1 MIMKIAIYKLNDKVL
16 KTTNLDKKL
25 KKIKDPEIIYQQDFE
40 GSTVDAEKILDDK
53 MKELFPKKEEFTED
67 IKLHYFFNKDNGY
80 SITSINSEIPPGY
93 IPVTKEFIENNYLK
107 SFLLLKIKESL
118 ENLEDL
124 WKYITINNFQD
135 SQEVLD
141 WLDKINEISVRR

>member
-1 MIMKIAIYKLNDKVL
+1 MKIAIYKLNDKVL

-53 MKELFPKKEEFTED
+53 MRELFPKKEEFTED

-80 SITSINSEIPPGY
+80 SITSINSEIPDGY
-93 IPVTKEFIENNYLK
+93 IPVTKEFIDRSYLHMKINK
-107 SFLLLKIKESL
+107 SLKY
-118 ENLEDL
+118 LEDV
-124 WKYITINNFQD
+124 WGYITMNNFQD
-135 SQEVLD
+135 YQEVLD

>member
-53 MKELFPKKEEFTED
+53 MRELFPKKEEFTED

-80 SITSINSEIPPGY
+80 SITSINSKIPDGY
-93 IPVTKEFIENNYLK
+93 IPVTKEFIDRSYLHMKINK
-107 SFLLLKIKESL
+107 SLKC
-118 ENLEDL
+118 LEDV
-124 WKYITINNFQD
+124 WEYITMNNFQD
-135 SQEVLD
+135 YQEVLD